1 MKWLF
6 YTLLVLNV
14 GFFSFMQWGVRN
26 TGEPLE
32 AHTPINDAKI
42 KVLPA
47 LPFKPSSNPG
57 P

>member
-6 YTLLVLNV
+6 YTVLVLNV
-14 GFFSFMQWGVRN
+14 GFFAFMQWGVRN
-26 TGEPLE
+26 NGEPLE
-32 AHTPINDAKI
+32 AHTPINEAKI

-47 LPFKPSSNPG
+47 LPLRSSNPG

>member
-6 YTLLVLNV
+6 YTVLVLNV
-14 GFFSFMQWGVRN
+14 GFFAFMQWGVRN
-26 TGEPLE
+26 NGEPLE

-47 LPFKPSSNPG
+47 LPLTPSSNP
-57 P
+57 